1 MSTFGG
7 PERKC
12 LLAQQ
17 DRQLDLYSQGEDLK
31 LSLPSNYQS
40 N

>member
-7 PERKC
+7 PERKFV
-12 LLAQQ
+12 LAQQ

-31 LSLPSNYQS
+31 LSLLSNYES
-40 N
+40 Y